1 MGSPKAL
8 PTFDDE
14 EFDFGGEIG
23 KENGLTGT
31 KRDFEDLEDDEEE
44 ELYPSKKVSA
54 HLIFSWAKVAPS
66 FSLHVLIQVR
76 FFMHQCVRHSVC
88 CCCFQT
94 SLKMANKELEK
105 WNSAFTDHPL
115 LPAGTSPDPAV
126 VVQTIQTLQ
135 ASEEHLKEQLISAK
149 RRESMMVVKLASTE
163 QDIVELKSVVQ
174 NLKLM
179 SKPPIQQAQRL
190 LLDPAIHAEFT
201 RMKKELEAAG
211 KKLKELQ
218 DDLAAVQF
226 TPHSKNG
233 KLLMAKCRTL
243 QDENA
248 EIGREASEGKLHDLG
263 TRLAMQKSLNV
274 ELRRCYEELYKSVGD
289 VNEELERSQQMLYV
303 LQRKLQQKEHEVLE
317 LRKQLDSQELGR
329 EEPRKSDVDF
339 DEELQHEDVD
349 NQSSERK

>member
-44 ELYPSKKVSA
+44 ELYPSKKIYGSSIGPGSDHA
-54 HLIFSWAKVAPS
+54 TTTILNLRA
-66 FSLHVLIQVR
+66 SLEERDSTIATL
-76 FFMHQCVRHSVC
+76 
-88 CCCFQT
+88 QT

-289 VNEELERSQQMLYV
+289 VNEELEKSQQMLYV